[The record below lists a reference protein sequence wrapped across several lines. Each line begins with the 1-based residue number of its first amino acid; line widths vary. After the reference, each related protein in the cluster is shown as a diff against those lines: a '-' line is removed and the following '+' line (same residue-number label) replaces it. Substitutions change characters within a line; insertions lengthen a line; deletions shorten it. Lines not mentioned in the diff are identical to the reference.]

1 MLREGPEAPRA
12 LERETSVASV
22 ESLAAVSETGIGP
35 GSRLWN
41 LRLWSC
47 LGKTKDEWFPIAQL
61 GCLVRDVISQFI

>member
-41 LRLWSC
+41 LRL
-47 LGKTKDEWFPIAQL
+47 
-61 GCLVRDVISQFI
+61 R